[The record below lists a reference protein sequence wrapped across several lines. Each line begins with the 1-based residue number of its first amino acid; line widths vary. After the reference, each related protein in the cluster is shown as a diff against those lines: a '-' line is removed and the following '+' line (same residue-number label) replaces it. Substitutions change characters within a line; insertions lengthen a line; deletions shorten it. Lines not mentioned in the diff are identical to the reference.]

1 MNKRMNEQRRPVI
14 GTNMMPYFALTVIAA
29 LFCILSGCSSS
40 PAPAAAATPRPA
52 TYTAP
57 VPVQPQQAQ
66 PDFIATG
73 PIVVENQIDLEAE
86 RDGVV
91 AEILTDTGASVAKGQ
106 LLAKLDSRQLTA
118 DRDAAAAKARS
129 IEADVK
135 NWEAAEKVARS
146 DFERS
151 DALWNA
157 KVISKELADH
167 ARYQHEAVQFEV
179 ERERE
184 NLKYAQ
190 NTAKSLDLELE
201 KANITA
207 PFAGIIARRY
217 IHTGQ
222 EVSKNDRLFWISATG
237 PLRLKFTL
245 PEAYVGRV
253 KRGTDL
259 IVSPVGAPAEVHQA
273 RVMMVSP
280 LVDPS
285 SDTIDVTAELLGRT
299 TGLRPGMT
307 ANIRLHNSQ

>member
-1 MNKRMNEQRRPVI
+1 M
-14 GTNMMPYFALTVIAA
+14 
-29 LFCILSGCSSS
+29 
-40 PAPAAAATPRPA
+40 
-52 TYTAP
+52 
-57 VPVQPQQAQ
+57 
-66 PDFIATG
+66 
-73 PIVVENQIDLEAE
+73 
-86 RDGVV
+86 V
-91 AEILTDTGASVAKGQ
+91 AEILTTPGANVRKGE
-106 LLAKLDSRQLTA
+106 LLARLDNRQLTA

-129 IEADVK
+129 IEAHIK
-135 NWEAAEKVARS
+135 IWEAAEKVARS

-184 NLKYAQ
+184 NLKNAQ
-190 NTAKSLDLELE
+190 DTAKSLDLELE
-201 KANITA
+201 KTNITA
-207 PFAGIIARRY
+207 PFAGIVARRY
-217 IHTGQ
+217 IHVGQ
-222 EVSKNDRLFWISATG
+222 EVSKNERLFWLSATG

-253 KRGTDL
+253 KRGTEL
-259 IVSPVGAPAEVHQA
+259 IVSPPVRAPNESHAAKV
-273 RVMMVSP
+273 VMVSP

-307 ANIRLHNSQ
+307 ANIRLRDPQ

>member
-1 MNKRMNEQRRPVI
+1 MNDRRVSAARTQAMMWLSLSVI
-14 GTNMMPYFALTVIAA
+14 SLVLSG
-29 LFCILSGCSSS
+29 LSGCSSS
-40 PAPAAAATPRPA
+40 PAPASAAAPRASNSP
-52 TYTAP
+52 P
-57 VPVQPQQAQ
+57 PISLQAQ
-66 PDFIATG
+66 QVENDFIASG
-73 PIVVENQIDLEAE
+73 PLVVENQVDLEAQ

-91 AEILTDTGASVAKGQ
+91 AEILTDTGSNVGKGQ
-106 LLAKLDSRQLTA
+106 LLAKLDNRQLTA

-135 NWEAAEKVARS
+135 NWEAAERVARS

-151 DALWNA
+151 DALLKA

-167 ARYQHEAVQFEV
+167 DRYQHEAVVFEV

-190 NTAKSLDLELE
+190 STAKSLDIELE
-201 KANITA
+201 KTNITA

-217 IHTGQ
+217 IHVGQ

-245 PEAYVGRV
+245 PEGYVGRV
-253 KRGTDL
+253 KRGTQL
-259 IVSPVGAPAEVHQA
+259 IVSPASAPADIHAA
-273 RVMMVSP
+273 RVVMVSP

-285 SDTIDVTAELLGRT
+285 SDTIDVTAELQGRT
-299 TGLRPGMT
+299 NNLRPGMT
-307 ANIRLHNSQ
+307 ANIRLHDPQ

>member
-1 MNKRMNEQRRPVI
+1 MIVTQTIR
-14 GTNMMPYFALTVIAA
+14 YFTLSVTIAL
-29 LFCILSGCSSS
+29 LWLLSGCSSS
-40 PAPAAAATPRPA
+40 PAPAAAATPRPSN
-52 TYTAP
+52 YTAP
-57 VPVQPQQAQ
+57 LPVQPQQVQ
-66 PDFIATG
+66 TEFIATG
-73 PIVVENQIDLEAE
+73 PLVVENQIDLEAQ

-91 AEILTDTGASVAKGQ
+91 AEIITDTGANVRKGQ
-106 LLAKLDSRQLTA
+106 LLAKLDNRQLTA
-118 DRDAAAAKARS
+118 DRDAAAAKALS

-167 ARYQHEAVQFEV
+167 AKYQHEAVQFEV

-184 NLKYAQ
+184 NLKNAQ
-190 NTAKSLDLELE
+190 DTAKSLDLELE
-201 KANITA
+201 KTNITA
-207 PFAGIIARRY
+207 PFAGIVARRY
-217 IHTGQ
+217 IHVGQ
-222 EVSKNDRLFWISATG
+222 EVSKNERLFWLSAIG

-245 PEAYVGRV
+245 PEAYVGRI
-253 KRGTDL
+253 KRGTQL
-259 IVSPVGAPAEVHQA
+259 IVSPVSAPNESHAAKV
-273 RVMMVSP
+273 VMVGP

-307 ANIRLHNSQ
+307 ANIRLRDPQ